1 MKMDFVLSTTT
12 EYAMKLALLDVLQKA
27 EKNVFDEFIVVAPET
42 KTLYVERFLLDN
54 SKNKA
59 FSNIYIYSFNRLL
72 KKLQKKNI
80 YPLSKEAGV
89 MIVRNLIMAL
99 SEDLVCYK
107 KTAGTVCSI
116 SLIFIGAF
124 LTALKLYQPLGK
136 FAGAGSIVPIT
147 GFSNSVV
154 SPAIEYKSEGLML
167 GIGANMFKV
176 AGPVLVYGIGSSVI
190 LGLIYYIINLFI

>member
-1 MKMDFVLSTTT
+1 MEYTKLGMNEKSYT
-12 EYAMKLALLDVLQKA
+12 EYVENKA
-27 EKNVFDEFIVVAPET
+27 PKSTLFKDIIISFIVGGLICMLGQAIT
-42 KTLYVERFLLDN
+42 DFGIYMGLD
-54 SKNKA
+54 
-59 FSNIYIYSFNRLL
+59 
-72 KKLQKKNI
+72 
-80 YPLSKEAGV
+80 
-89 MIVRNLIMAL
+89 
-99 SEDLVCYK
+99 K

-154 SPAIEYKSEGLML
+154 SPAIEYKSEGLVL

-190 LGLIYYIINLFI
+190 LGLIYYLINLFM